1 MLEIH
6 ALQAYYVCTMKS
18 SSVQYTI
25 RNIPPRVDQRLRE
38 RSTRHGASLNTVAVQ
53 ALSQALGLEGETAV
67 FHDLDDLAG
76 TWVNDPAFDQ
86 AIKAQEQVDEEL
98 WR

>member
-1 MLEIH
+1 
-6 ALQAYYVCTMKS
+6 MKS
-18 SSVQYTI
+18 TTVQYTI

-38 RSTRHGASLNTVAVQ
+38 RSSRYGTSLNTVAVQ

-67 FHDLDDLAG
+67 FHDLDDLVG

-86 AIKAQEQVDEEL
+86 AIQEQDQVDEEL
-98 WR
+98 WQ